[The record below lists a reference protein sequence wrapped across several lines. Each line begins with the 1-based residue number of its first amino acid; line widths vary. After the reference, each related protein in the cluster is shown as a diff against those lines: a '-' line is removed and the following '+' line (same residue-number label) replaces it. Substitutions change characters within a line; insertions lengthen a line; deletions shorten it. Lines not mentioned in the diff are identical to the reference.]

1 MRRRTESHLVPL
13 TVGGQP
19 TLLGAQ
25 AAAGDELVPASK
37 DIVLSEDDV
46 QQLREKYRIER
57 EKRQTARPEGQA
69 QYARLVDLAQND
81 ERFARMLADPYPKRE
96 TVHPVTDDIEVC
108 VVGTGYGGLCA
119 GARLVEAGIS
129 PSDIRMIDK
138 AGDVGGTWYWNRYP
152 GAMCD
157 VEAYVYMP
165 LCEETGYVP
174 TQKYAQQPE
183 IYAHSQ
189 MVAEHYGLY
198 EKACFNAQV
207 TGTDIHYVH
216 AGPPPSPAP
225 LPCLKRLSVVLPYVC
240 PEPVLV
246 YQGVVLS
253 SHLVSNNSSQRQ
265 SAMFR
270 MFRINRHGVG

>member
-1 MRRRTESHLVPL
+1 M
-13 TVGGQP
+13 
-19 TLLGAQ
+19 
-25 AAAGDELVPASK
+25 PASK
-37 DIVLSEDDV
+37 DIVLTEDDV

-96 TVHPVTDDIEVC
+96 TAHPVTDDIEVC

-207 TGTDIHYVH
+207 TGTHISDIRTRS
-216 AGPPPSPAP
+216 PPSPFRGP
-225 LPCLKRLSVVLPYVC
+225 HS
-240 PEPVLV
+240 PV
-246 YQGVVLS
+246 
-253 SHLVSNNSSQRQ
+253 
-265 SAMFR
+265 
-270 MFRINRHGVG
+270 